1 MLCASFSLFLSNTI
15 TMQTLVGAVV
25 LYKRICV
32 SIGKSWGII
41 GASSG
46 GIIGASK
53 KYSLLNVYVIN

>member
-1 MLCASFSLFLSNTI
+1 MLCASFPLFLSNNI

-32 SIGKSWGII
+32 SIDKN
-41 GASSG
+41 G

-53 KYSLLNVYVIN
+53 KYSLLNIYVIN